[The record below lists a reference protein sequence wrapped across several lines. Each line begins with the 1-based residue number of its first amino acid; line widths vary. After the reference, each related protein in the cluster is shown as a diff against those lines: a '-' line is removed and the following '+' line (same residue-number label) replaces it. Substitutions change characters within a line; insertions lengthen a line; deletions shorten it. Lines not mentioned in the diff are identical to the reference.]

1 MTPLHIFKKKQYK
14 MLLKLYSKIISGL
27 KLSEKDNASQTSA
40 LDKIIPAEINN
51 DPFSEW
57 IEKIAL
63 QEDVKTVIEIG
74 SSSGDGSTKHF
85 LETMAKRKD
94 VSELKFACL
103 ELSKE
108 RYSKLK
114 GFIDHY
120 PFAYS
125 FNLSSVSSKL
135 FPTKDTVKKF
145 YKDRSTKLN
154 NFPLKTVLEWLEQDI
169 KYIKDSGKDYDGITE
184 IRNSLQIEE
193 FDACLI
199 DGSEFTGLA
208 ELHLLNG
215 SKYILL
221 DDTETYKCRE
231 AFEFLERSDIYIK
244 LEHNPNVRN
253 GFAIFK
259 KKVLEDAQKKYSRS
273 GI

>member
-1 MTPLHIFKKKQYK
+1 
-14 MLLKLYSKIISGL
+14 MLLKLYNKIIKRL
-27 KLSEKDNASQTSA
+27 KLPEEDAISQASE

-57 IEKIAL
+57 IEKIASL
-63 QEDVKTVIEIG
+63 EDVKTIIEIG

-85 LETMAKRKD
+85 LEAMAKRKD
-94 VSELKFACL
+94 VSQLKFACL

-114 GFIDHY
+114 DFVDHY

-145 YKDRSTKLN
+145 YKHRSTKLN
-154 NFPLKTVLEWLEQDI
+154 NFPLKRVLDWLEQDI
-169 KYIKDSGKDYDGITE
+169 KYIKDSEKDYDGITE
-184 IRNSLQIEE
+184 IRNSLQIKE

-199 DGSEFTGLA
+199 DGSEFTGLS
-208 ELHLLNG
+208 ELHLLIG

-231 AFEFLERSDIYIK
+231 AFELLERLASYKK
-244 LEHNPNVRN
+244 LDHNPNVRN
-253 GFAIFK
+253 GFAVFK
-259 KKVLEDAQKKYSRS
+259 RVLEVPQ
-273 GI
+273 